1 MNDPDETED
10 SSRRNPRDRDRGSHI
25 SQTHRI
31 AMAAHDLATPLAST
45 EKLLRQGL
53 DGRARP
59 VRHSKIGAEP
69 HLSSRLTQSVVKL
82 PVLSP
87 VELRAETTDGFEI
100 SLAENAKKDRFS
112 RALWRIAL
120 MESAVTQT
128 QLGGISHRHSL
139 LKGSTSLRVHNPT
152 DIGRASTL
160 QQFDGDCDVFRAQLT
175 VSVDAHDDVV
185 LGYGHTKVQGLGSG
199 PVGVVNHPNAIVSNS
214 QILSYLSRT
223 ISAWGDSE
231 DDFHRTRV
239 ALIKDSG
246 NRLLEISLLV
256 PDRYDNTDR
265 RREV

>member
-1 MNDPDETED
+1 TDEKSSSPAHVHNRQDERQTGSNPGIQVTFHGGRPNPDDAGIARRRRPADKRPALQRCALSSMNDPDETED

-69 HLSSRLTQSVVKL
+69 YLSSRLTQSVVKL

-112 RALWRIAL
+112 RAL
-120 MESAVTQT
+120 
-128 QLGGISHRHSL
+128 
-139 LKGSTSLRVHNPT
+139 
-152 DIGRASTL
+152 
-160 QQFDGDCDVFRAQLT
+160 
-175 VSVDAHDDVV
+175 
-185 LGYGHTKVQGLGSG
+185 
-199 PVGVVNHPNAIVSNS
+199 
-214 QILSYLSRT
+214 
-223 ISAWGDSE
+223 
-231 DDFHRTRV
+231 
-239 ALIKDSG
+239 
-246 NRLLEISLLV
+246 
-256 PDRYDNTDR
+256 
-265 RREV
+265 